1 MKLWLLSVAIALSA
15 CSNIERGSPPLHRPD
30 AKTVQLLES
39 VRGEMHAAMIRGDRA
54 KLEQLLD
61 ESFVFVHSTGKL
73 ESRSAFIDRMV
84 QASVS
89 QKVPTIDFVDNDIRL
104 YGNTAVWVTHS
115 VRRGTPMTFVGTDVL
130 IRTETGWKW
139 VSVQST
145 RTDD

>member
-1 MKLWLLSVAIALSA
+1 M
-15 CSNIERGSPPLHRPD
+15 RRPD
-30 AKTVQLLES
+30 DQAVHLLEG

-54 KLEQLLD
+54 KLEHLLD

-73 ESRSAFIDRMV
+73 ESRSEFIDRIV

-89 QKVPTIDFVDNDIRL
+89 QKVPMIDFIDSDIRL

-115 VRRGTPMTFVGTDVL
+115 VRRGTPMSFVGTDVL

-145 RTDD
+145 RTDN